1 MTGPAVTDAIAAI
14 ATASG
19 PAGVGVVRV
28 SGPNAFAIADRVLGR
43 REGRTA
49 SQVGHT
55 LRRATLRDPRTGET
69 LDDGLVAVFH
79 APRSLTG
86 ENVIEWQGHGGPVT
100 LGRALAAFLA
110 AGARTARPGEFL
122 ERAFLND
129 KLDLSQAEAVADQ
142 VSAQTVAAARV
153 ARRQAEGALSRAVN
167 AAAGHVKEVLAHVE
181 ASMDFPD
188 EMGEPDA
195 ALLDARLG
203 DAAHIVAGLL
213 DGAGFGRRLKDGLT
227 VVLAGRPNAGK
238 SSLLNALAG
247 TERAI
252 VTPVPGTTRDVV
264 EEAVNLH
271 GLPVRALD
279 TAGLRDTNDPV
290 ERIGIERARA
300 AVRDADVIVAVLDAL
315 AGPCPNNDEVVL
327 LGSLAGRAA
336 VVAVNKADA
345 ADPAPLLAQAA
356 ALLPGTRA
364 VAVSAVTGA
373 GIAELARAVA
383 ESATGGKIAAS
394 DAVLVTSARHHAAL
408 RDAGA
413 ALDAARGTLAAGL
426 PAELVAV
433 DAHGALR
440 ALGEITGETA
450 REDIIAGIF
459 ARFCLGK

>member
-1 MTGPAVTDAIAAI
+1 MRGPAVADTIAAI

-43 REGRTA
+43 RKGRTA
-49 SQVGHT
+49 AQSGHT

-69 LDDGLVAVFH
+69 LDDGLIAVFH

-86 ENVIEWQGHGGPVT
+86 ENVVEWQGHGGTVT
-100 LGRALAAFLA
+100 LGRALGAFLA
-110 AGARTARPGEFL
+110 AGARAARPGEFL
-122 ERAFLND
+122 ERAFLNN
-129 KLDLSQAEAVADQ
+129 KLDLSQAEAIADQ

-153 ARRQAEGALSRAVN
+153 ARRQAEGALSRAVHE
-167 AAAGHVKEVLAHVE
+167 AAGYVKEVLARLE
-181 ASMDFPD
+181 ASIDFPD
-188 EMGEPDA
+188 EVGEPDA
-195 ALLDARLG
+195 DLLDARLG
-203 DAAHIVAGLL
+203 EAARTIAGLL
-213 DGAGFGRRLKDGLT
+213 DGASYGRRLKEGLT

-238 SSLLNALAG
+238 SSLLNALTG

-279 TAGLRDTNDPV
+279 TAGLRETNDPV

-315 AGPCPNNDEVVL
+315 AGPCPNDDEVVL

-345 ADPAPLLAQAA
+345 ADPAPLLTQAA
-356 ALLPGTRA
+356 ALLPSTRA

-383 ESATGGKIAAS
+383 ESATGGQVAAS
-394 DAVLVTSARHHAAL
+394 ETVLVTSARHEAAL
-408 RDAGA
+408 RNAGA
-413 ALDAARGTLAAGL
+413 ALDAARSTLAAGL
-426 PAELVAV
+426 PPELVAV